1 MKQFYVIANPQKDG
15 TEQAARVIASYLES
29 RGAACSGS
37 AQIMDESGQKQG
49 YTDPAV
55 VPENTECVITLGG
68 DGTLIQAA
76 RNLVDLELPLIG
88 VNMGHLGYLTQVSQ
102 SESVFPMLDS
112 LLENRFTIERRMMLE
127 GRVAGPSG
135 VRTGIALND
144 IVLTRKDVLQVLN
157 FQVYLNGVKLN
168 EYMADGIIAAT
179 PTGSTAYNLSAGGP
193 IVAPGAELI
202 VLTPISSHSLNS
214 RSIVFSAQDSVSIRP
229 LDLESKQQTAVF
241 DGDDVL
247 EILPGDTL
255 EIRRAS
261 RYTRLIQLDNVPFL
275 ENLRNKMT
283 RV

>member
-1 MKQFYVIANPQKDG
+1 MKQFYVIANPQKEG

-29 RGAACSGS
+29 RGAVCSGS
-37 AQIMDESGQKQG
+37 TQIMDESGQKQG
-49 YTDPAV
+49 YTDPAMI
-55 VPENTECVITLGG
+55 PEKTECVITLGG

-193 IVAPGAELI
+193 IVAPGAELM

>member
-1 MKQFYVIANPQKDG
+1 MKQFYVIANPQKEG
-15 TEQAARVIASYLES
+15 TERAARVIASYLES
-29 RGAACSGS
+29 RGAVCNGS
-37 AQIMDESGQKQG
+37 AQTMDENGQKQG

-55 VPENTECVITLGG
+55 VPEKTECVITLGG

-127 GRVAGPSG
+127 GRVAGPTG

-202 VLTPISSHSLNS
+202 VLTPISPHSLNS
-214 RSIVFSAQDSVSIRP
+214 RSIVFSAHDSVSIRP

-241 DGDDVL
+241 DGDHVL

-255 EIRRAS
+255 EIRRAD

-275 ENLRNKMT
+275 ENLRKKMT

>member
-1 MKQFYVIANPQKDG
+1 MKQFYVIANPQKER
-15 TEQAARVIASYLES
+15 TEQATKVIASYLES
-29 RGAACSGS
+29 RGASCSVSVQTMGE
-37 AQIMDESGQKQG
+37 DGQKQG
-49 YTDPAV
+49 YTDPAM
-55 VPENTECVITLGG
+55 VPEDTECVITLGG

-112 LLENRFTIERRMMLE
+112 LLDNRFTIERRMMLE
-127 GRVAGPSG
+127 GRVAGPAG

-157 FQVYLNGVKLN
+157 FQVYLNGVRLN

-214 RSIVFSAQDSVSIRP
+214 RSIVLSAQDSVSIRP

-241 DGDDVL
+241 DGDHVL
-247 EILPGDTL
+247 EIFPGDTL
-255 EIRRAS
+255 EIRRAD